1 MLSIFFP
8 DWELKTNQNQPKTQ
22 QNQTKQTKI
31 PNKPNSQK
39 NTKLNQLKRKK
50 SLDMSK
56 RHLNESEEL

>member
-1 MLSIFFP
+1 MFSIFFP

-39 NTKLNQLKRKK
+39 TTKLNQLKRKK